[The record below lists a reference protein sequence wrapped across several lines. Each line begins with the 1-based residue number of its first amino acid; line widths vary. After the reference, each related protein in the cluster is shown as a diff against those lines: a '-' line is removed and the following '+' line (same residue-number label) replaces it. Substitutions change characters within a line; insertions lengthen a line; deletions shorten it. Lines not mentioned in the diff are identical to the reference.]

1 MTLRDPEAANILR
14 FWQQPH
20 CLHWHCMPE
29 QPPFGMVL
37 SPIRTERSS
46 VSNAACGTMEASPA
60 STHWLRREGGQRD
73 VKRWNRPSR
82 RCTMLTVVQGWCA
95 PKDGERKVKHGSV
108 PTLVRTVACQLVE
121 YTGGTQTS
129 CCKEAASSSPFV
141 GSCECLSTVSAE
153 LNICGSAQA
162 SRTQA
167 PGLHPPTR
175 AALNQAAHA

>member
-129 CCKEAASSSPFV
+129 CGTPEARWLLPASP
-141 GSCECLSTVSAE
+141 LS
-153 LNICGSAQA
+153 
-162 SRTQA
+162 
-167 PGLHPPTR
+167 
-175 AALNQAAHA
+175 AHANACLPCPPNSIYAAAPKLPARKRQACTRPLEPH